1 MQASPNAPKAIGPYS
16 QAIKVNGVVYVSGC
30 LGLDPKVCATAHLTC
45 LSSILSFVHLTDPM
59 GPTNSIHIDKC
70 DFPTLTFPIRSNSA
84 SMQPVKPLSQTGE
97 FAGADVKAQ
106 THMVFRNMAAVLKEA
121 GCGMNDVVKSTVLLA
136 DMADFAAVNEIY
148 AQNFS
153 QPYPARSTF
162 AVKTLPKNAY
172 ALNW

>member
-1 MQASPNAPKAIGPYS
+1 MQFAEHFPQLHSDA
-16 QAIKVNGVVYVSGC
+16 NGQTG
-30 LGLDPKVCATAHLTC
+30 
-45 LSSILSFVHLTDPM
+45 F
-59 GPTNSIHIDKC
+59 
-70 DFPTLTFPIRSNSA
+70 
-84 SMQPVKPLSQTGE
+84 QTGE

-121 GCGMNDVVKSTVLLA
+121 GCGLNDVVKSTVLLA

-153 QPYPARSTF
+153 QPFPARSTF

-172 ALNW
+172 ALACGFQRSPCTHSAYLLTLDFFCLDSPSSSLVEIEAIAVVSK